1 MAEFQVADA
10 SLRRFNAAV
19 TIIVCIAVVGL
30 AYWCE
35 RAYRRWVEHQHP
47 FAPRALALSARG
59 PPTGLPGTG
68 ARWLPSW
75 LGVSGADRRGSAAGP
90 RRLLTRPW
98 LLSWS

>member
-47 FAPRALALSARG
+47 FAAPARS
-59 PPTGLPGTG
+59 P
-68 ARWLPSW
+68 
-75 LGVSGADRRGSAAGP
+75 
-90 RRLLTRPW
+90 
-98 LLSWS
+98 